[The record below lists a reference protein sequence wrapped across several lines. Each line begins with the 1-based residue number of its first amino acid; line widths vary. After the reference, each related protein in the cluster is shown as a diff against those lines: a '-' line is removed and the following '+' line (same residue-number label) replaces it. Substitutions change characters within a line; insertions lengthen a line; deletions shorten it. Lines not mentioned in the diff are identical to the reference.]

1 MCNLY
6 SLTKGQ
12 DAICRLFDREG
23 GLADRTGNLPP
34 LPDIFP
40 DTRAP
45 IVRRDGDAGGR
56 ELITGRWGMPSPT
69 FVLKGRKTD
78 PGVTD
83 IRNTASRHWRRWL
96 GPAHRCLVP
105 FTAFSE

>member
-6 SLTKGQ
+6 SLTSGQ
-12 DAICRLFDREG
+12 DAIRRLFDREG
-23 GLADRTGNLPP
+23 GLADRRSNLPP
-34 LPDIFP
+34 LPDLLPGIQ
-40 DTRAP
+40 AP
-45 IVRRDGDAGGR
+45 IVRSASEKGGCQLVTSR
-56 ELITGRWGMPSPT
+56 RGMPWPA
-69 FVLKGRKTD
+69 FALKGRRTD